1 MARAFEYKKYKTK
14 KRILLVIRLTRSASD
29 QIAFDEDIP
38 SETHLFSFANG
49 IGHVEEAL
57 NDEVRVDNLEY
68 CKRDEYF
75 KCVNILN
82 ESRVILLF
90 EVEKIFQEIDE
101 GWLLQDI
108 LLGQRV

>member
-1 MARAFEYKKYKTK
+1 M
-14 KRILLVIRLTRSASD
+14 IWLTRSASD
-29 QIAFDEDIP
+29 QIAFVEAFP
-38 SETHLFSFANG
+38 SETRRFSTQIG
-49 IGHVEEAL
+49 IGHVEGAL
-57 NDEVRVDNLEY
+57 NDEVRVDSLEY
-68 CKRDEYF
+68 CERDEYF

-101 GWLLQDI
+101 GWLLQNI